1 MSGTPAP
8 SKSTP
13 SHARTPAERLK
24 ALADLQ
30 ATARERLDR
39 TPGFLASLD
48 DATIEAFLQ
57 SDQPEVLGSW
67 PDKNTEK

>member
-8 SKSTP
+8 SQSTP
-13 SHARTPAERLK
+13 PRARTPAERLK

-39 TPGFLASLD
+39 SPGFLASLD
-48 DATIEAFLQ
+48 DAAIDAYLQ

-67 PDKNTEK
+67 PPKKTEK